1 MTLFPNVNKT
11 EHGKNYHFNK
21 IYNHKEVICN
31 HRHPEYGPI
40 ANIGCYADLA
50 GNDPVVTGVLHE
62 DLEDLGDDLGE
73 VDLELC
79 PQGGHYLLHQ
89 VNDGVLHGTVGA
101 PVFLGRHRSKVII

>member
-1 MTLFPNVNKT
+1 MWRMADT
-11 EHGKNYHFNK
+11 
-21 IYNHKEVICN
+21 
-31 HRHPEYGPI
+31 
-40 ANIGCYADLA
+40 GCYADLA

-79 PQGGHYLLHQ
+79 PQGSHYLLHQ

-101 PVFLGRHRSKVII
+101 PVFLGRHRSKVIIQLKSTKLDTFINRNRNKKSAKCMIKYN